1 MLRLPPRSTRT
12 DTLFPYTT
20 LFRSAD
26 NSGRIRYVQ
35 IRYSGFEIAPGN
47 ELQGLTTGG
56 VGSAT
61 VIDHVQIHNSSD
73 DGLESFGGRQNM
85 KNLVITGADDDGLD
99 TDLGYKGF
107 IQFVIAV
114 QRAGG
119 NSGDA
124 MIEADS
130 NGNED
135 AQPRQN
141 TRLAN
146 FTFVHRSTISA
157 SANAILLRG
166 GTDYTLVNGVVAS
179 PRFCLDIDGATTM
192 QAANAGLDDVGPPVF
207 NSVAF
212 ACTAGAFNEDG
223 NVTAAAI
230 QSIFGSGTNNNAS
243 FTTTMS
249 NVRSEEH
256 TSENQ
261 AIMR

>member
-1 MLRLPPRSTRT
+1 
-12 DTLFPYTT
+12 
-20 LFRSAD
+20 
-26 NSGRIRYVQ
+26 
-35 IRYSGFEIAPGN
+35 
-47 ELQGLTTGG
+47 
-56 VGSAT
+56 
-61 VIDHVQIHNSSD
+61 
-73 DGLESFGGRQNM
+73 M

-107 IQFVIAV
+107 IQFAIAV

-166 GTDYTLVNGVVAS
+166 GTDYTLGNGVVAS
-179 PRFCLDIDGATTM
+179 PRFCLDIAGATTM
-192 QAANAGLDDVGPPVF
+192 QAA
-207 NSVAF
+207 
-212 ACTAGAFNEDG
+212 
-223 NVTAAAI
+223 
-230 QSIFGSGTNNNAS
+230 
-243 FTTTMS
+243 
-249 NVRSEEH
+249 RSEEH
-256 TSENQ
+256 TSALQ
-261 AIMR
+261 SLMRISYAVFCLKKK

>member
-119 NSGDA
+119 
-124 MIEADS
+124 
-130 NGNED
+130 
-135 AQPRQN
+135 
-141 TRLAN
+141 T
-146 FTFVHRSTISA
+146 SA
-157 SANAILLRG
+157 IGR
-166 GTDYTLVNGVVAS
+166 AS
-179 PRFCLDIDGATTM
+179 CWERVC
-192 QAANAGLDDVGPPVF
+192 QYV
-207 NSVAF
+207 
-212 ACTAGAFNEDG
+212 
-223 NVTAAAI
+223 
-230 QSIFGSGTNNNAS
+230 
-243 FTTTMS
+243 
-249 NVRSEEH
+249 
-256 TSENQ
+256 
-261 AIMR
+261 